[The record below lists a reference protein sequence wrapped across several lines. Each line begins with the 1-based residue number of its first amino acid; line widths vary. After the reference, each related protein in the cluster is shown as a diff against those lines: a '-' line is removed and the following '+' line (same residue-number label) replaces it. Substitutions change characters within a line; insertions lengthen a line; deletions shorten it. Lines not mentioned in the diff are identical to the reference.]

1 MERAPRPEVVL
12 SQHVGPLPENMVV
25 LREENMFNLADTITV
40 TVHGKQ
46 AHGSQPESSVDP
58 IVAAAS
64 MMVAADDLL
73 ARGVADL
80 GVILV
85 TVGRIRGGTAPNI
98 IPDTCEFTNQ
108 VRTPDPAV
116 RETVMSAV
124 HRILDAEATTSRA
137 TVSHEVTSTFP
148 RCFDPEQTRRVR
160 AALTGAFGE
169 ATVIGCRT
177 R

>member
-1 MERAPRPEVVL
+1 MPARCSTADCGSAPRPEVVL
-12 SQHVGPLPENMVV
+12 SQHVGPLPENILVV

-64 MMVAADDLL
+64 MIVRLQTISS
-73 ARGVADL
+73 REVSPTSGV
-80 GVILV
+80 VV
-85 TVGRIRGGTAPNI
+85 TVRRIRGGTAPNI
-98 IPDTCEFTNQ
+98 IPDTCEFTIN

-124 HRILDAEATTSRA
+124 HRILDAEAAASRA
-137 TVSHEVTSTFP
+137 TVSHEVNSTFP
-148 RCFDPEQTRRVR
+148 RC
-160 AALTGAFGE
+160 
-169 ATVIGCRT
+169 
-177 R
+177 